1 MKTVPSAARLTL
13 AALAATLAL
22 AVTLSGQALERVVY
36 VSVFEGGSYAPLTE
50 TPAPADVVVRED
62 GVAREVLRVTR
73 ATEPMPIAVIVD
85 NSAPSSPAIA
95 DLRRALTAFAETA
108 QGLGPIA
115 LISVADRPTILA
127 DYTTV
132 PASLTSAIN
141 RVFAV
146 PGSGA
151 TLLDGIIE
159 TARGIGRREGE
170 RAAIVL
176 LVAEHIEFSDA
187 HYSQVLEAVADSGA
201 ALHAVVW
208 TRPGGSFGD
217 DRVQN
222 RATVLDRGVRE
233 SGGLRIDV
241 LASQAYESRMR
252 ELATVLTHQYR
263 VVYARPQTLIPPRR
277 VEVTMARPGLD
288 ARATPARGQK
298 GG

>member
-1 MKTVPSAARLTL
+1 MTFIPSAARLL
-13 AALAATLAL
+13 FAAATVLAL
-22 AVTLSGQALERVVY
+22 AVTLSGQALERVIY
-36 VSVFEGGSYAPLTE
+36 VSAYDANTLAPVTE
-50 TPAPADVVVRED
+50 PPDPRDLVVRED

-73 ATEPMPIAVIVD
+73 ATEPMTLAVIVD
-85 NSAPSSPAIA
+85 NSAASTSAIA
-95 DLRRALTAFAETA
+95 DIRRALTAFAEGT
-108 QGLGPIA
+108 QGLGPTA

-132 PASLTSAIN
+132 PASLAAAIN

-151 TLLDGIIE
+151 TLLDGIVE
-159 TARGIGRREGE
+159 TARGVGRRESE

-176 LVAEHIEFSDA
+176 LAAEHVEFSDV
-187 HYSQVLEAVADSGA
+187 HYSQVLEAVAESGA

-208 TRPGGSFGD
+208 TQPGGSFGD

-222 RATVLDRGVRE
+222 RATVLDRGVRD
-233 SGGLRIDV
+233 SGGLRLDV
-241 LASQAYESRMR
+241 LTSQAYEGRMR
-252 ELATVLTHQYR
+252 ELAAVLTHQYR

-277 VEVTMARPGLD
+277 LEVTMTAPGME